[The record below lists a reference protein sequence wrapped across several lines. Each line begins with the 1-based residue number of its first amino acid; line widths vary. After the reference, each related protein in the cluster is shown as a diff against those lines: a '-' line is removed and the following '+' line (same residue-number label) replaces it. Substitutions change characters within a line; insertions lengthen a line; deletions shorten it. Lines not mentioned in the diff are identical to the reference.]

1 MKLINNETDL
11 SNKDIGIVL
20 DELNKMVD
28 TIYYGKIDVTEFT
41 MYNRKFQVQISYLK
55 KYTRYDIWEVK
66 NGKIK

>member
-1 MKLINNETDL
+1 MKLINNITDL

-20 DELNKMVD
+20 DELSKMVD

-55 KYTRYDIWEVK
+55 KYTRFDIWEVK
-66 NGKIK
+66 SGKIK

>member
-1 MKLINNETDL
+1 MKLINNITNL
-11 SNKDIGIVL
+11 SDKDIGIVL
-20 DELNKMVD
+20 DELSKTVD
-28 TIYYGKIDVTEFT
+28 TIYYGKISVTEFT

>member
-28 TIYYGKIDVTEFT
+28 TIYYGKIDVIEFA
-41 MYNRKFQVQISYLK
+41 MYNRNFQVQISYLK
-55 KYTRYDIWEVK
+55 KYTRFDIWEVK

>member
-1 MKLINNETDL
+1 MKLINNITDL

-66 NGKIK
+66 NGKVK

>member
-1 MKLINNETDL
+1 MKLINNITDL

-20 DELNKMVD
+20 DELSKMVD